1 MSNNRI
7 LSMISLAKKA
17 GKLVSGEFAV
27 DAAGKSGEA
36 CLIILAE
43 DASDRTLK
51 SVTDMCRFY
60 EVPYVIY
67 STKDNLGRAIGK
79 ENRAQIAITD
89 ENFAKGILKLFESEI
104 EQDHHE

>member
-1 MSNNRI
+1 MNNKKI

-36 CLIILAE
+36 CLVILAE
-43 DASDRTLK
+43 DASDRTRK

-60 EVPYVIY
+60 EVPWMIFG
-67 STKDNLGRAIGK
+67 TRETLGHAIGK

-89 ENFAKGILKLFESEI
+89 ANFAAGIQKLLSNLTENETHI
-104 EQDHHE
+104 